1 MSLDAIWLPLPLDPS
16 EDPPGSLDPLGTLAH
31 AERLA
36 EILLPGF
43 TVRMWRAGLLTI
55 ATVAITVADRA
66 DSLMGSPRVVSRTM

>member
-55 ATVAITVADRA
+55 ATVAITVA
-66 DSLMGSPRVVSRTM
+66 